1 MQWRTEEAIA
11 IANVL
16 IIITSRALTWGEE
29 APPISNPLNPGAQHG
44 PI

>member
-1 MQWRTEEAIA
+1 MEKTIA
-11 IANVL
+11 ICKHL
-16 IIITSRALTWGEE
+16 YHLHQQGPHIGGE